1 MFSVLNAKC
10 YVRARGIFVAFLRL
24 SVWRPSFWH
33 FHRLYR
39 PSFTA
44 KMTEAK
50 RPLHGSSCVLEVAL
64 LSVKIR
70 EGTLVVF
77 AKNAE
82 IIHVELYPFFAKHFA
97 KRNTG

>member
-1 MFSVLNAKC
+1 MQNVMSEHEV
-10 YVRARGIFVAFLRL
+10 FLSHSGV

-64 LSVKIR
+64 LSVTIR

-82 IIHVELYPFFAKHFA
+82 IMHVELYPFFAKHFA
-97 KRNTG
+97 NRNTG